1 MLPAELSDEKIM
13 MRVKEGHLSEL
24 TELFDRYHLK
34 LFNFFWKLT
43 FDKSVSEDLT
53 QTLFYRVLKYRL
65 SFNVEQGT
73 FRSWVYRMARNI
85 HIDFCNEQAK
95 RPDRYKSP
103 EEVLDRISGGEGG
116 YDEDHLLKLD
126 AALLR
131 LDPEQRELIVL
142 SRFQGLKYDEIS
154 QIKDISV
161 PAIKV
166 RVHRAIKELKQLYFT
181 PS

>member
-1 MLPAELSDEKIM
+1 
-13 MRVKEGHLSEL
+13 
-24 TELFDRYHLK
+24 

-65 SFNVEQGT
+65 SFNLEQGT

-116 YDEDHLLKLD
+116 YNEDHLLKLD

>member
-53 QTLFYRVLKYRL
+53 QTLFYRVLMYRL
-65 SFNVEQGT
+65 SFNMEQGT

-131 LDPEQRELIVL
+131 LEPEQRELIVL
-142 SRFQGLKYDEIS
+142 SRFQGLKYD
-154 QIKDISV
+154 
-161 PAIKV
+161 
-166 RVHRAIKELKQLYFT
+166 
-181 PS
+181 